1 MIKNKL
7 IVLSFIT
14 IIVIVTASIFA
25 NLRAPQSEKEKLPFF
40 PDLAEKIESVNYI
53 SIKGK
58 TDSINLSR
66 KNDIWGIDE
75 FYSYPSLPDKV

>member
-40 PDLAEKIESVNYI
+40 PDLAEKVPYLVLLILKLMLQKQRYLDFIIV
-53 SIKGK
+53 
-58 TDSINLSR
+58 LV
-66 KNDIWGIDE
+66 
-75 FYSYPSLPDKV
+75 LKVQK

>member
-40 PDLAEKIESVNYI
+40 PDLAEKIASVIYI
-53 SIKGK
+53 SI
-58 TDSINLSR
+58 
-66 KNDIWGIDE
+66 
-75 FYSYPSLPDKV
+75 